1 MKKTLYILL
10 ATLCCSILSFAQDA
24 KESIVLNLYEKPMG
38 IISFYLQTEG
48 EVSIEGVDSVQVD
61 EYGKYTCYLGNL
73 GDGDAGP
80 YLVQPLTI
88 SASKIFSL
96 ISEAVYFTTI
106 DLSDCPSLKRLDIK
120 SSLGELNEELDLSAQ
135 KDLVYLDCSGGALVQ
150 LNLEHNSKL
159 EVLKCAGNQLTGLS
173 ISHLKQLKEL
183 DCSRNKLSQL
193 DVQLLK
199 QLKELDCSQNQLT
212 ELDLTNLDKLES
224 VNATGNKIRSP
235 KLGGLIHLKRLSLAE
250 NPLGKVLKIDLPELL
265 WLKVSRC
272 GLEKLELV
280 NAPNL
285 EGLECSENKLSSLNL
300 ANTKIQ
306 FLDCFLNNIDGTE
319 MGKLIASLPNWSDPK
334 NPGNGKC
341 YAMSYGFSPDEP
353 DENEKNFAYEDDI
366 KMALD
371 KQWVFIAKT
380 KDGKE
385 VKYAGRPRSTQQ
397 IANSEIV
404 ISPNP
409 ATDFVSIQG
418 VSPNAEV
425 RILDLSG
432 KLLIESLARSEGV
445 LNLDV
450 RAIPEGNY
458 LVVINGSSQKLA
470 IIR

>member
-1 MKKTLYILL
+1 MKKILYVLIAYLS
-10 ATLCCSILSFAQDA
+10 CSMLSFAQDA

-183 DCSRNKLSQL
+183 DCS
-193 DVQLLK
+193 
-199 QLKELDCSQNQLT
+199 QNQLT
-212 ELDLTNLDKLES
+212 ELDLSNLDKLES

-285 EGLECSENKLSSLNL
+285 EGLECSENKLSSLDLAN
-300 ANTKIQ
+300 ANTKIL
-306 FLDCFLNNIDGTE
+306 FLECFLNNIDGTE

-371 KQWVFIAKT
+371 KQWAFIAKT

-418 VSPNAEV
+418 VSPNTEV

>member
-1 MKKTLYILL
+1 MKKILYVLIAYLS
-10 ATLCCSILSFAQDA
+10 CSMLSFAQDA

-88 SASKIFSL
+88 SAFKIFSL

-183 DCSRNKLSQL
+183 DCS
-193 DVQLLK
+193 
-199 QLKELDCSQNQLT
+199 QNQLT
-212 ELDLTNLDKLES
+212 ELDLSNLDKLES

-306 FLDCFLNNIDGTE
+306 FLECFLNNIDGTE
-319 MGKLIASLPNWSDPK
+319 MGKLIASLPNWNDPK

-371 KQWVFIAKT
+371 KQWVFMAKT

-418 VSPNAEV
+418 VSPNTEV

-432 KLLIESLARSEGV
+432 KLLIESLARSEGI

>member
-1 MKKTLYILL
+1 MKKILYVLIAYLS
-10 ATLCCSILSFAQDA
+10 CSILSFAQDA

-183 DCSRNKLSQL
+183 DCS
-193 DVQLLK
+193 
-199 QLKELDCSQNQLT
+199 QNQLT
-212 ELDLTNLDKLES
+212 ELDLSNFDKLES

-285 EGLECSENKLSSLNL
+285 EGLECSENKLSSLDLAN
-300 ANTKIQ
+300 ANTKIL
-306 FLDCFLNNIDGTE
+306 FLECFLNNIDGTE

-371 KQWVFIAKT
+371 KQWAFIAKT

-418 VSPNAEV
+418 VSPNTEV

-432 KLLIESLARSEGV
+432 KLLIESLTRSEGI

>member
-1 MKKTLYILL
+1 MKKILYVLIAYLS
-10 ATLCCSILSFAQDA
+10 CSMLSFAQDA

-183 DCSRNKLSQL
+183 DCS
-193 DVQLLK
+193 
-199 QLKELDCSQNQLT
+199 QNQLT
-212 ELDLTNLDKLES
+212 ELDLSNLDKLES

-265 WLKVSRC
+265 WLKISRC

-285 EGLECSENKLSSLNL
+285 EGLECSENKLSSLDLAN
-300 ANTKIQ
+300 ANTKIL
-306 FLDCFLNNIDGTE
+306 FLECFLNNIDGTE

-353 DENEKNFAYEDDI
+353 DENEKNFAYEDDV

-371 KQWVFIAKT
+371 KQWAFIAKT

-418 VSPNAEV
+418 VSPNTEV

-432 KLLIESLARSEGV
+432 KLLIESLARSEGI

-458 LVVINGSSQKLA
+458 LVVINGNSQKLA

>member
-1 MKKTLYILL
+1 MKKILYVLIAYLS
-10 ATLCCSILSFAQDA
+10 CSMLSFAQDA

-183 DCSRNKLSQL
+183 DCS
-193 DVQLLK
+193 
-199 QLKELDCSQNQLT
+199 QNQLT
-212 ELDLTNLDKLES
+212 ELDLSNFDKLES

-285 EGLECSENKLSSLNL
+285 EGLECSENKLSSLDLAN
-300 ANTKIQ
+300 ANTKIL
-306 FLDCFLNNIDGTE
+306 FLECFLNNIDGTE

-353 DENEKNFAYEDDI
+353 DENEKNFAYENDI

-371 KQWVFIAKT
+371 KQWAFIAKT

-418 VSPNAEV
+418 VSPNTEV

-432 KLLIESLARSEGV
+432 KLLIESLTRSEGI

>member
-1 MKKTLYILL
+1 MKKILYVLIAYLS
-10 ATLCCSILSFAQDA
+10 CSMLSFAQDA
-24 KESIVLNLYEKPMG
+24 KESIVLNLYEKPMR

-183 DCSRNKLSQL
+183 DCS
-193 DVQLLK
+193 
-199 QLKELDCSQNQLT
+199 QNQLT
-212 ELDLTNLDKLES
+212 ELDLSNLDKLES

-250 NPLGKVLKIDLPELL
+250 NPLEKVLKIDLPELL

-285 EGLECSENKLSSLNL
+285 EGLECSENKLSSLDLAN
-300 ANTKIQ
+300 ANTKIL
-306 FLDCFLNNIDGTE
+306 FLECFLNNIDGTE

-353 DENEKNFAYEDDI
+353 DENEKNFAYEDDV

-371 KQWVFIAKT
+371 KQWAFIAKT

-409 ATDFVSIQG
+409 ATDFVSIRG
-418 VSPNAEV
+418 VSPNTEV

>member
-10 ATLCCSILSFAQDA
+10 ATLCCSILSFAQDN
-24 KESIVLNLYEKPMG
+24 KESIVLKSEGKALAR
-38 IISFYLQTEG
+38 IVLSIRAEG
-48 EVSIEGVDSVQVD
+48 EVSIQGVNSVKVD
-61 EYGKYTCYLGNL
+61 EQGRYVCVLPNSNDPEIT
-73 GDGDAGP
+73 
-80 YLVQPLTI
+80 LTI
-88 SASKIFSL
+88 SASRILGLTLDQIVATSL
-96 ISEAVYFTTI
+96 
-106 DLSDCPSLKRLDIK
+106 DLRKAPSLTHLDCGRYGGGIQ
-120 SSLGELNEELDLSAQ
+120 GLDLSSL
-135 KDLVYLDCSGGALVQ
+135 DNLVYLNCAGQEIAL
-150 LNLEHNSKL
+150 LDLEKNKKL
-159 EVLKCAGNQLTGLS
+159 ETLL
-173 ISHLKQLKEL
+173 
-183 DCSRNKLSQL
+183 CSRNKLSQL

-224 VNATGNKIRSP
+224 VNAARNKIRSP
-235 KLGGLIHLKRLSLAE
+235 KLGGLPHLKTLSLAE

-306 FLDCFLNNIDGTE
+306 ALDCFLNNIDGTE
-319 MGKLIASLPNWSDPK
+319 MGKLIASLPNWNDPK

-371 KQWVFIAKT
+371 KQWAFIAKT

-385 VKYAGRPRSTQQ
+385 FKYAGRPRSTQQ

-418 VSPNAEV
+418 VSPNTEV

-458 LVVINGSSQKLA
+458 LVVINGNSQKLA

>member
-1 MKKTLYILL
+1 MKKILYVLIAYLS
-10 ATLCCSILSFAQDA
+10 CSMLSFAQDA

-159 EVLKCAGNQLTGLS
+159 EVLKCAGNQLKGLS
-173 ISHLKQLKEL
+173 ISH
-183 DCSRNKLSQL
+183 
-193 DVQLLK
+193 LK

-212 ELDLTNLDKLES
+212 ELDLSNLDKLES

-285 EGLECSENKLSSLNL
+285 EGLECSENKLSSLDLAN
-300 ANTKIQ
+300 ANTKIL
-306 FLDCFLNNIDGTE
+306 FLECFLNNIDGTE

-353 DENEKNFAYEDDI
+353 DENEKNFAYEDDV

-371 KQWVFIAKT
+371 KQWAFIAKT

-418 VSPNAEV
+418 VSPNTEV

-432 KLLIESLARSEGV
+432 KLLIESLTRSEGI

>member
-106 DLSDCPSLKRLDIK
+106 DLRDCPSLKRLDIK

-173 ISHLKQLKEL
+173 IS
-183 DCSRNKLSQL
+183 N
-193 DVQLLK
+193 LK

-212 ELDLTNLDKLES
+212 ELDLSNLDKLES

-285 EGLECSENKLSSLNL
+285 EGLECSENKLSSLDLAN
-300 ANTKIQ
+300 ANTKIL
-306 FLDCFLNNIDGTE
+306 FLECFLNNIDGTE

-353 DENEKNFAYEDDI
+353 DENEKNFAYEEDV
-366 KMALD
+366 KKAFD
-371 KQWVFIAKT
+371 KQWAFMAKT

-418 VSPNAEV
+418 VSPNTEV

-432 KLLIESLARSEGV
+432 KLLIESLARSEEV

>member
-1 MKKTLYILL
+1 MLL

-183 DCSRNKLSQL
+183 DCS
-193 DVQLLK
+193 
-199 QLKELDCSQNQLT
+199 QNQLT
-212 ELDLTNLDKLES
+212 ELDLSNLDKLES

-285 EGLECSENKLSSLNL
+285 EGLECSENKLSSLDLAN
-300 ANTKIQ
+300 ANTKIL
-306 FLDCFLNNIDGTE
+306 FLECFLNNIDGTE

-371 KQWVFIAKT
+371 KQWVFMAKT

-418 VSPNAEV
+418 VSPNTEV

-432 KLLIESLARSEGV
+432 KLLIESLTRSEGI

-458 LVVINGSSQKLA
+458 LVVINGSSHKLA

>member
-1 MKKTLYILL
+1 MKKTLYMLL

-183 DCSRNKLSQL
+183 DCS
-193 DVQLLK
+193 
-199 QLKELDCSQNQLT
+199 QNQLT
-212 ELDLTNLDKLES
+212 ELDLSNLDKLES

-285 EGLECSENKLSSLNL
+285 EGLECSENKLSSLDLAN

-306 FLDCFLNNIDGTE
+306 ALDCFLNNIDGTE

-418 VSPNAEV
+418 VSPNTEV
-425 RILDLSG
+425 RLLDLSG

>member
-1 MKKTLYILL
+1 MKKILYVLIAYLS
-10 ATLCCSILSFAQDA
+10 CSILSFAQDA

-183 DCSRNKLSQL
+183 DCS
-193 DVQLLK
+193 
-199 QLKELDCSQNQLT
+199 QNQLT
-212 ELDLTNLDKLES
+212 ELDLSNLDKLES

-285 EGLECSENKLSSLNL
+285 EGLECSENKLSSLDLAN
-300 ANTKIQ
+300 ANTKIL
-306 FLDCFLNNIDGTE
+306 FLECFLNNIDGTE
-319 MGKLIASLPNWSDPK
+319 MGKLIASLPNWNDPK

-353 DENEKNFAYEDDI
+353 DENEKNFAYEDDV

-371 KQWVFIAKT
+371 KQWAFIAKT

-418 VSPNAEV
+418 VSPNTEV

-432 KLLIESLARSEGV
+432 KLLIESLTRSEGI

>member
-1 MKKTLYILL
+1 MKKILYVLIAYLS
-10 ATLCCSILSFAQDA
+10 CSMLSFAQDA

-150 LNLEHNSKL
+150 LHLEHNSKL

-183 DCSRNKLSQL
+183 DCS
-193 DVQLLK
+193 
-199 QLKELDCSQNQLT
+199 QNQLT
-212 ELDLTNLDKLES
+212 ELDLSNLDKLES

-285 EGLECSENKLSSLNL
+285 EGLECSENKLSSLDLAN
-300 ANTKIQ
+300 ANTKIL
-306 FLDCFLNNIDGTE
+306 FLECFLNNIDGTE

-371 KQWVFIAKT
+371 KQWAFIAKT

-418 VSPNAEV
+418 VSPNTEV

-432 KLLIESLARSEGV
+432 KLLIESLTRSEGI